1 MTDYNA
7 MLRQLFTAPAR
18 GMTAQPPQANFGSGL
33 LGNMLTKAHGLLDP
47 VQAMGGYGNLAAMAL
62 PPGAPRAALV
72 PKGPLGPGF
81 RKFSR
86 AGETVDGL
94 RVREDIPNTSSIGA
108 SLSDYNSMSGIREV
122 PFSAFDKMGPLG
134 KLDARTQSLA
144 SEIAANKEI
153 NPLIVAM
160 DELGPYIVEGGHRFD
175 ALRSLNKKSFP
186 AIVVRDLEALGQGRR
201 R

>member
-72 PKGPLGPGF
+72 PK
-81 RKFSR
+81 
-86 AGETVDGL
+86 
-94 RVREDIPNTSSIGA
+94 DIPNTSSIGA